1 MGTQAAVVMVSK
13 VWVVEVMVN
22 RVWAEVMVSR
32 VWVVEGMVSRVAM
45 VAVTP

>member
-1 MGTQAAVVMVSK
+1 MEAAVVMVSR
-13 VWVVEVMVN
+13 VWVVEG
-22 RVWAEVMVSR
+22 MVSR

>member
-1 MGTQAAVVMVSK
+1 MVSR
-13 VWVVEVMVN
+13 VWVVVEG
-22 RVWAEVMVSR
+22 MVSR